1 MRSYARAQV
10 GPSNGLGAV
19 VKIVIKM
26 VTVALKTAMTMI
38 PLFIPVLVICLE
50 MGKTAI
56 VTG

>member
-1 MRSYARAQV
+1 M
-10 GPSNGLGAV
+10 
-19 VKIVIKM
+19 KIVIKM

>member
-1 MRSYARAQV
+1 
-10 GPSNGLGAV
+10 

-26 VTVALKTAMTMI
+26 VTVALETAMTMI
-38 PLFIPVLVICLE
+38 PLFIPVLVSGLG